1 VIWLVAATAIWAWWR
16 RSWSVLLVVGV
27 ATVVGSATITLAAA
41 NGAILCALIKGR
53 LQARVQRKNRIG
65 LPEFAEAV
73 AWRSRTDVDLGE
85 AIDDAAE
92 LAVGLKLALVSV
104 ASRIQSGVSASA
116 AVAALPR
123 TDPEVAL
130 LGAAIELAYGTRIET
145 ERIFTDAAQSLRQ
158 RRLRRH
164 DIASQAA
171 QGRASATAM
180 FVLPWIA
187 VGVDFIVSGASDVW
201 SDPGLRLLTMV
212 AVSLSLLGAHW
223 SLALVNK
230 VEALR

>member
-16 RSWSVLLVVGV
+16 RSWSALLVVGV
-27 ATVVGSATITLAAA
+27 ATVVGSATVTVAVA
-41 NGAILCALIKGR
+41 NAAILLALTKSR
-53 LQARVQRKNRIG
+53 LVARGQRQNRLG

-73 AWRSRTDVDLGE
+73 AWRSRTDAELGE
-85 AIDDAAE
+85 AIDGAAD
-92 LAVGLKLALVSV
+92 LAVGLKPALTSV
-104 ASRIQSGVSASA
+104 ASRMQSGVSASS

-130 LGAAIELAYGTRIET
+130 LSAAIELAYGTRIET

-187 VGVDFIVSGASDVW
+187 VGVDLAISGASNVW
-201 SDPGLRLLTMV
+201 SDPGLRLLMMV
-212 AVSLSLLGAHW
+212 ALNLSLLGALW
-223 SLALVNK
+223 SLALVSK